1 MARALVTGKLAVCL
15 TSCLL
20 VACGA
25 RAQSPLAVASPEP
38 ADRAERGGPSN
49 NKGVKERPEKPPGG
63 RAPENRPTAPPAP
76 TAVVTRVVDGD
87 TVEASYRGAIIDIRM
102 IGIDTPE
109 TVHPS
114 EPVECFGPAASRF
127 TTASLSGDTVRL
139 EFDVERRDQ
148 YGRSLAY
155 IWDEG
160 KLFNLL
166 LVRRG
171 LATVSTYPPNVRYVE
186 RFTAAQQQAR
196 ATGQGLWGGCSTPSS
211 TTTGKQEPMS
221 PADGCDGYSPCLKPA
236 VDYDCAGG
244 SGDGPRYA
252 EGPIKVTGPDPYDLD
267 SDGDGVACEPTS

>member
-1 MARALVTGKLAVCL
+1 M
-15 TSCLL
+15 
-20 VACGA
+20 
-25 RAQSPLAVASPEP
+25 
-38 ADRAERGGPSN
+38 
-49 NKGVKERPEKPPGG
+49 KERPEKPSGR

-87 TVEASYRGAIIDIRM
+87 TVEASYRGAIIDIRL

-109 TVHPS
+109 TVHPI

-127 TTASLSGDTVRL
+127 TTASLSGDAVRL

-148 YGRSLAY
+148 YGRRLAY
-155 IWDEG
+155 VWDEG

-171 LATVSTYPPNVRYVE
+171 LATVSTYPPNMRYVA

-196 ATGQGLWGGCSTPSS
+196 AAGLGLWGRCSTPSS
-211 TTTGKQEPMS
+211 TTTDQQETTS
-221 PADGCDGYSPCLKPA
+221 PADGCNGYSPCLKSA

-267 SDGDGVACEPTS
+267 FDGDGVACEATS